1 MTNSLNPAAG
11 AEHPLLSPV
20 LTAELSRLFSAGF
33 SLIPLGGT
41 DGKTPMVRFRD
52 RKRFP
57 LSTVVDR
64 MAGGGSRTYGI
75 RLDGLL
81 VVDVDS
87 DTEEARAYVRKNF
100 GTSPARTR
108 TRRGFHLYFRFE
120 GAKPQVVR
128 LPNVTI
134 DFKAG
139 PNEYVVGPQSER
151 PDGGVYWPEGR
162 LLSRDALPWF
172 KERRQDVS
180 EATTAT
186 SEKIVAVG
194 SRNDALKRRAAEL
207 LPLAQNLD
215 DLVEGLREYRDREFA
230 EPDTL
235 DDSQIRSIAE
245 WYWGKRE
252 SGRWWGNGN
261 ATVVVKRATARRLR
275 VGKHHVALS
284 LLIFLTEMHGK
295 DPKATFA
302 VDPRALRRE
311 GHFRDGVNQL
321 YAAIKVL
328 VSLKCLE
335 LARAASG
342 KRLYHEYCLGPGVQ
356 EEEEKK
362 RAFSY
367 IGTHNGDPKDHD
379 VKAA

>member
-1 MTNSLNPAAG
+1 MTNSPNPAAG

-33 SLIPLGGT
+33 SLIPLGGS

-57 LSTVVDR
+57 LSTVVNR
-64 MAGGGSRTYGI
+64 MGGGGSRTYGI

-87 DTEEARAYVRKNF
+87 DTEEARAYVEEYF

-120 GAKPQVVR
+120 GAKPKPVR

-139 PNEYVVGPQSER
+139 ANEYVVGPQSER
-151 PDGGVYWPEGR
+151 PDGGIYWPVGR
-162 LLSRDALPWF
+162 LLPPDELPCF
-172 KERRQDVS
+172 QDRRQKLSQAV
-180 EATTAT
+180 AAT
-186 SEKIVAVG
+186 SGSVVAVG

-207 LPLAQNLD
+207 LPFAQKLD

-245 WYWGKRE
+245 WYWDKRE

-275 VGKHHVALS
+275 AGKHHLALS
-284 LLIFLTEMHGK
+284 LLMFLTEMHGK
-295 DPKATFA
+295 DPKGIFA
-302 VDPRALRRE
+302 VDPRALRSE
-311 GHFRDGVNQL
+311 GHFKDGVNQL
-321 YAAIKVL
+321 YAAIKIL

-342 KRLYHEYCLGPGVQ
+342 RRLYHEYRLGPGVQ
-356 EEEEKK
+356 EEEK

-367 IGTHNGDPKDHD
+367 IGIRNSDPKDRD